1 MISELLILIYTMF
14 IIMYVLPKR
23 MENQYRIDKDGRTV
37 FYPYSYKQGYI
48 LDDPSLIKQSSKMV
62 WRNVAKTLFKD
73 CETTDI
79 PLSKETVKQNGA
91 RNSTWWELWIVFIG
105 STIIALNFLFMKL
118 YLIAIVCFA
127 LTYPHLDNLCL
138 KFKLQ
143 DKEKNGNINS

>member
-1 MISELLILIYTMF
+1 MISELLILIFTM
-14 IIMYVLPKR
+14 IIMMYVIPKG
-23 MENQYRIDKDGRTV
+23 MENQYRIDEDGRTV
-37 FYPYSYKQGYI
+37 FYPYSFKQGYI

-62 WRNVAKTLFKD
+62 WKSVAKTLFKD

-79 PLSKETVKQNGA
+79 PLKRETVRQNIV
-91 RNSTWWELWIVFIG
+91 RNSAWWELWIVFIG

-143 DKEKNGNINS
+143 DKEKNGNINR